1 MKQPVDISVVSRN
14 RQRGISMMEVL
25 ITILVLAIGLLGL
38 ASLQMTSLKQNNQS
52 LQRSLATLMAYDLSD
67 RMRANPLAITDGW
80 YDSPTAEANANCNTT
95 TGCTPMDMVKND
107 FFDWNQ
113 ALANVL
119 PNGQGFVCIDS
130 TPDADVVPA
139 DGPDCDGS
147 GNLYTIYITWTETQ
161 TAAEQVRTFSTSFQP

>member
-1 MKQPVDISVVSRN
+1 MSRH

-52 LQRSLATLMAYDLSD
+52 LQRSLATLLAYDMSD
-67 RMRANPLAITDGW
+67 RMRANPLAIADAW
-80 YDSPTAEANANCNTT
+80 YDNPTAEEFADCNTT
-95 TGCTPMDMVKND
+95 TGCTPIEMVSND
-107 FFDWNQ
+107 FFQWNQ
-113 ALANVL
+113 ALADVL

-130 TPDADVVPA
+130 EPDVDVVPA

-147 GNLYTIYITWTETQ
+147 GNLYTLYITWTETLAGD
-161 TAAEQVRTFSTSFQP
+161 TEVRTFSTSFQP